1 MDKSLLKKAA
11 VQSVAM
17 MVAVVAS
24 SFALQQYQMVAI
36 SASNIDNNVKN
47 IESSVQQEGQDSA
60 SSDQEGAVINH
71 MSTANS
77 LEELR
82 TQVSEDIFN
91 ELGDNYLVIK
101 KPEGPDGKNK
111 IQLDDL
117 YVTKS
122 ICLNLAGLS
131 DINLKDDMFLRVRGR
146 EFFRGT
152 PVYAETVT
160 QEVDEVD
167 NSVKEVIT
175 RDYGTDLCHN
185 ITITSQPDGNTGLY
199 SLQILLELDSV
210 YAYFIYEDD
219 EYYFIDLRKP
229 SDVYDKILVIDPGH
243 GGKDAGALSKD
254 QKDYEKNINLAIAL
268 ELKKLLDREN
278 IKVYYTRTDDDKVF
292 LRPRVTLANAVDC
305 DYFISIHCNSNKV
318 SSPNGT
324 EILYYNREPKGVSNL
339 ALANIFSEELGKL
352 ITLRNRGVV
361 EMRNDDIFIM
371 NNSEVPTVLIEV
383 GYMSNIHDLAYLNN
397 PDSRAIIAQ
406 GIYNGIMRAF
416 NELPVQ

>member
-60 SSDQEGAVINH
+60 SSDQEGTVINH

-101 KPEGPDGKNK
+101 KPEGLDGKNK

-122 ICLNLAGLS
+122 IRLNLAGLS

-175 RDYGTDLCHN
+175 RDYGTDLCHK

-243 GGKDAGALSKD
+243 GGKDAGALSRD